1 MTVETRTGGAV
12 ERRDPKAAT
21 QQVRWV
27 GSGIAQVPTW
37 DARRAIDQGWRASWV
52 VARCV
57 QIIANDIA
65 TAPFLAGRIPGD
77 RSTTNPGARL
87 AQLLGPPPHG
97 PAPKVTARRLWW
109 FTVAS
114 RIVTGRWAWEV
125 ETGVGVRADGPI
137 DYLWPLAAPEVHP
150 IPSDGGA
157 SWWQAFKVGRPDRPR
172 TLPVD
177 AVIYDWCP
185 SLDDFRDPF
194 SPLQAARLDT
204 SISVMLGRYAY
215 SFLQNGA
222 TPATVVVVEEFP
234 DEEGRR
240 RFEQQWQGR
249 YGGVDNAGRVHIHE
263 VGEGEGSVGDAI
275 HIETV
280 GLSQKDARM
289 IEAEKEALE
298 HVAMALGVPWSRL
311 SASGRTFDNASQE
324 DRTYW
329 HDTVLPIATDL
340 QDAINLQV
348 APRCGTE
355 VGWFDFSHVEALR
368 PTPMF
373 TLTDAV
379 AGYQGQ
385 LLTLDEAR
393 SPFGLPPVDDG
404 DEFYEPPAVEAA
416 EPPAEDAAEGE
427 TGPGGSD
434 GEDSAA
440 TDRQGD
446 ADTRRRVST
455 AGDGGRRPASP
466 APARRRTFTR
476 PGETADARRARLWR
490 STDAAVT
497 TLETRWAKAWRRMFT
512 RQADSVARALTG
524 KRGAKLAGRVA
535 EWRADPAPQIDPAA
549 VFNPSYWRAETET
562 LAADLYE
569 AVAAAGFAR
578 MSDAFGIALDI
589 DTTRVQAFIQARAN
603 QLAGQVTDTT
613 YQAIRDVLAE
623 GVQTGQTIDEIADGI
638 RHVFDIASETRAVTI
653 ARTEV
658 ISAYNGASQLGATE
672 LGGDVV
678 AGKEWI
684 ATRDGRTRPGH
695 ADADGQ
701 TVAIG
706 QPFDVDGEAL
716 VYPGDP
722 GGSPENTVQCRC
734 TVGFLTPDE
743 MADRAAAAEHTRV
756 PIEVARAL
764 VTVTAGGSTFDEL
777 GVRRALQEAAA

>member
-1 MTVETRTGGAV
+1 MTVETRTGPGTAV
-12 ERRDPKAAT
+12 EVRDPKAAT
-21 QQVRWV
+21 QQVRWI
-27 GSGIAQVPTW
+27 GQGIAQVPTW

-65 TAPFLAGRIPGD
+65 SAPFLAGTIPGD
-77 RSTTNPGARL
+77 VAHANPGARL

-125 ETGVGVRADGPI
+125 ETPQGAKPDGPI
-137 DYLWPLAAPEVHP
+137 AWLWPLAIPEVKP
-150 IPSDGGA
+150 IPTDGGA
-157 SWWQAFKVGRPDRPR
+157 SWWAGFEVGRPDKPR
-172 TLPVD
+172 RLPAD
-177 AVIYDWCP
+177 AVIYDWIP

-194 SPLQAARLDT
+194 SPLQAARLDV
-204 SISVMLGRYAY
+204 SVSVMLGRYAY
-215 SFLQNGA
+215 SFLRNGA

-234 DEEGRR
+234 DEQSRN
-240 RFEQQWQGR
+240 RFEQQWNGR
-249 YGGVDNAGRVHIHE
+249 YGGVDNAGRVHFHE
-263 VGEGEGSVGDAI
+263 VGEGDGPVGDAI

-329 HDTVLPIATDL
+329 HDTVLPLATDL
-340 QDAINLQV
+340 QDAVNLQV
-348 APRCGTE
+348 APRCGPE
-355 VGWFDFSHVEALR
+355 VGWFDFCHVEALR

-373 TLTDAV
+373 TMPDAV
-379 AGYQGQ
+379 TGYQGGVI
-385 LLTLDEAR
+385 TKDEAR
-393 SPFGLPPVDDG
+393 APFGLPPAADG

-416 EPPAEDAAEGE
+416 EPPAEDS
-427 TGPGGSD
+427 PGGSD
-434 GEDSAA
+434 GEDSTA
-440 TDRQGD
+440 TDDQG
-446 ADTRRRVST
+446 ST
-455 AGDGGRRPASP
+455 DPTGSGRGGRRPASP

-497 TLETRWAKAWRRMFT
+497 TLETRWTRAWRRLFT

-524 KRGAKLAGRVA
+524 KRGAKLAGRID

-562 LAADLYE
+562 IAADLYE

-578 MSDAFGIALDI
+578 MSDAFGVALDI
-589 DTTRVQAFIQARAN
+589 DTTTVQAFIQARAN

-613 YQAIRDVLAE
+613 YTAIRDVLAE

-638 RHVFDIASETRAVTI
+638 RHIFDIATDTRATTI

-672 LGGDVV
+672 LGPDVV
-678 AGKEWI
+678 GGQEWI

-701 TVAIG
+701 TVPIG
-706 QPFDVDGEAL
+706 QPFDVDGEPL

-722 GGSPENTVQCRC
+722 GGDPENTVNCRC
-734 TVGFLTPDE
+734 TIGFLTPDE
-743 MADRAAAAEHTRV
+743 MADRAAAPDRTRV

-764 VTVTAGGSTFDEL
+764 VTVAAPGATFDEL
-777 GVRRALQEAAA
+777 GIRRALQEAAA